1 MCAKP
6 MIGLNM
12 DYRASRNENPAFS
25 FLCSGYYDSLIRCG
39 AIPVALPPLDNETD
53 VAQVLNSLDAFVMV
67 GGEDLDPSLQ
77 GFETHSTVRKMD
89 RKREMFDRMLIAEI
103 SRRKMPLLAIGAGMQ
118 LLNVHEGGSLYF
130 DISEDIPNAMPHMC
144 KGDIYNRH
152 ALTIKAG
159 SFMETIYG
167 DSDIR
172 VNSRHHQCICDVA
185 ENFDVTGWCPGD
197 NVIEV
202 IESQDP
208 DWFAVGMQFHPECS
222 KTATALDMRIF
233 EEFIAN
239 ITGEVYS
246 SAVLI

>member
-12 DYRASRNENPAFS
+12 DFRASRNENPAFS

-39 AIPVALPPLDNETD
+39 AIPVALPPLDNEKD
-53 VAQVLNSLDAFVMV
+53 IAQVLNSLDAFVMV
-67 GGEDLDPSLQ
+67 GGEDLDPNLQ
-77 GFETHSTVRKMD
+77 GFERHPTVRVMD
-89 RKREMFDRMLIAEI
+89 SKRETFDRLLIAEI

-118 LLNVHEGGSLYF
+118 LLNVYEGGSLYF

-144 KGDIYNRH
+144 KGGFLNRH
-152 ALTIKAG
+152 ALNITPG

-185 ENFDVTGWCPGD
+185 DNFEVTGRCPGD

-202 IESQDP
+202 IESRDP
-208 DWFAVGMQFHPECS
+208 DWFAVGTQFHPECS

-233 EEFIAN
+233 EEFVAN
-239 ITGEVYS
+239 ITGEVFS

>member
-12 DYRASRNENPAFS
+12 DYRPSRNENPAFS

-39 AIPVALPPLDNETD
+39 AIPVAIPPLDNESD
-53 VAQVLNSLDAFVMV
+53 VEQLLNMLDAFVMV
-67 GGEDLDPSLQ
+67 GGEDLDPNLQ
-77 GFETHSTVRKMD
+77 GYERHSTVRVMD
-89 RKREMFDRMLIAEI
+89 RKRESFDRLLIAEI
-103 SRRKMPLLAIGAGMQ
+103 SRRKMPLLAIGSGMQ
-118 LLNVHEGGSLYF
+118 LLNVYEGGSLYF
-130 DISEDIPNAMPHMC
+130 DISEDLPKALPHMC
-144 KGDIYNRH
+144 KGGLLNRH
-152 ALTIKAG
+152 ALTIKPG
-159 SFMETIYG
+159 TFMETIYG

-185 ENFDVTGWCPGD
+185 VNFEATGWCPDG
-197 NVIEV
+197 VIEV

-208 DWFAVGMQFHPECS
+208 EWFAVGTQFHPECS

-239 ITGEVYS
+239 ITGEVFTAS
-246 SAVLI
+246 VLV

>member
-1 MCAKP
+1 MRAKP
-6 MIGLNM
+6 MVGLNM
-12 DYRASRNENPAFS
+12 DFRSSHNEIPAFS
-25 FLCSGYYDSLIRCG
+25 FLCSGYYDSLIHCG
-39 AIPVALPPLDNETD
+39 AIPVALPPLDNEAD

-67 GGEDLDPSLQ
+67 GGEDLDPHLQ
-77 GFETHSTVRKMD
+77 GFERHPTVRVMD
-89 RKREMFDRMLIAEI
+89 SKRETFDRLLIAEI

-144 KGDIYNRH
+144 KGGFLNRH
-152 ALTIKAG
+152 ALDIAKG

-172 VNSRHHQCICDVA
+172 VNSRHHMCICDVA
-185 ENFDVTGWCPGD
+185 ENFEATGWCPGD

-202 IESQDP
+202 IESRDP
-208 DWFAVGMQFHPECS
+208 DWFAIGTQFHPECS
-222 KTATALDMRIF
+222 KTSTALDMRIF

-246 SAVLI
+246 GAVLI

>member
-6 MIGLNM
+6 MVGLNM
-12 DYRASRNENPAFS
+12 DYRASRNDNPDFS
-25 FLCSGYYDSLIRCG
+25 FLCSGYYDSLIRSG
-39 AIPVALPPLDNETD
+39 AIPVAVPPLDNEAD
-53 VAQVLNSLDAFVMV
+53 VAQVLNTLDAFVMV

-77 GFETHSTVRKMD
+77 GYETHPTVRKMD
-89 RKREMFDRMLIAEI
+89 RKRENFDRLLIAEI

-118 LLNVHEGGSLYF
+118 LLNVYEGGSLYF
-130 DISEDIPNAMPHMC
+130 DISEDLPKALPHMC
-144 KGDIYNRH
+144 KGGFLNRH
-152 ALTIKAG
+152 ALNIKPG

-185 ENFDVTGWCPGD
+185 DKFEVTGWCPD
-197 NVIEV
+197 YDIEV
-202 IESQDP
+202 IESRDP
-208 DWFAVGMQFHPECS
+208 DWFAIGTQFHPECS

-246 SAVLI
+246 ASVLV

>member
-1 MCAKP
+1 MRAKP
-6 MIGLNM
+6 MVGLNM

-39 AIPVALPPLDNETD
+39 AIPVALPPLDNEAD
-53 VAQVLNSLDAFVMV
+53 IAQVLNTLDAFVMV
-67 GGEDLDPSLQ
+67 GGEDLDPNLQ
-77 GFETHSTVRKMD
+77 GYETHPTVRKMD
-89 RKREMFDRMLIAEI
+89 RKRENFDRLLIAEI
-103 SRRKMPLLAIGAGMQ
+103 ARRKMPLLAIGAGMQ
-118 LLNVHEGGSLYF
+118 LLNVYEGGTLYF
-130 DISEDIPNAMPHMC
+130 DISEDLPKALPHMC
-144 KGDIYNRH
+144 KGGFLNRH
-152 ALTIKAG
+152 ALNIKPG

-185 ENFDVTGWCPGD
+185 ENFEATGWCPD
-197 NVIEV
+197 EVIEV
-202 IESQDP
+202 IESRDP
-208 DWFAVGMQFHPECS
+208 DWFAVGTQFHPECS

-246 SAVLI
+246 ASLLV